1 MLKHEF
7 STREKTLLV
16 ICAALA
22 LGIFYYLFAYQNF
35 QTLEKQYDTT
45 DMEDQIMIEEA
56 RLSSMKSMQSDI
68 DSAQG
73 QNSGEIAVYNNQSN
87 EIQALNDI
95 LQDRASDISI
105 SWTQPTLTGSIVRRN
120 AAITFKTGSYDT
132 GRAIL
137 NDLSA
142 CKYRLVMNDVQMD
155 AGGGDAVLST
165 STSVS
170 VSVSVTFFE
179 TTDGATTLAGL
190 TVVDQSTD
198 TTATE

>member
-1 MLKHEF
+1 MPKHEF
-7 STREKTLLV
+7 STREKALLL

-35 QTLEKQYDTT
+35 QEMERRYDTV
-45 DMEDQIMIEEA
+45 DLEEQIMIEEA
-56 RLSSMKSMQSDI
+56 KLSSLKSMQEEI
-68 DSAQG
+68 DAAAG

-95 LQDRASDISI
+95 LQDRASDVSI

-120 AAITFKTGSYDT
+120 AAISLKTGSYTT

-142 CKYRLVMNDVQMD
+142 CKYRLIINDIQMD
-155 AGGGDAVLST
+155 SGGGDAVLST

-179 TTDGATTLAGL
+179 TIEGASAVTGL
-190 TVVDQSTD
+190 TVLEEAA
-198 TTATE
+198 ATPAAE

>member
-16 ICAALA
+16 ICAVLA

-132 GRAIL
+132 GRVIL

-179 TTDGATTLAGL
+179 TADGATTLAGL

-198 TTATE
+198 TAATE

>member
-16 ICAALA
+16 ICAVLA